1 MADSGNSDFSSNLDQ
16 NPISGAADNSGL
28 DPDTAETALRRDN
41 WSGKHPMLPILRS
54 IAAQRQLALP
64 GDARILDFGCGL
76 GRHVRELRAAG
87 YDAVGVDLD
96 QPQFIKERSRLRDGG
111 TYLFATS
118 PTGEFPF
125 EDGSFDFCFSTS
137 TLEHVMSYEKPM
149 SEIARI
155 LKPGAYSLHFF
166 PAGWR
171 PLESHTSIPFGG
183 KLHPTA
189 LLRAWV
195 ALGARPPA
203 WAGIGSG
210 PNGGGASRSN
220 QDQITEWFRLFFL
233 NDVNYL
239 SRSQIDRICRRYFS
253 HVEWVEGEWIRSSR
267 HQSKVSRILAPYLAV
282 PGLSAI
288 YRAFHTRALLLL
300 R

>member
-1 MADSGNSDFSSNLDQ
+1 MADGVNLHFSSTLNQ
-16 NPISGAADNSGL
+16 NPISGVADSTGL
-28 DPDTAETALRRDN
+28 HPDTAETALRRDD

-54 IAAQRQLALP
+54 IAAQRRLALP

-87 YDAVGVDLD
+87 YDAIGVDLD
-96 QPQFIKERSRLRDGG
+96 QPQFIKERSRLPDGG
-111 TYLFATS
+111 SYLFATS
-118 PTGEFPF
+118 PAGEFPF
-125 EDGSFDFCFSTS
+125 EDGSFDLCFSTS

-155 LKPGAYSLHFF
+155 LKPGAHSLHFF

-183 KLHPTA
+183 KLHPNPM
-189 LLRAWV
+189 LRAWV
-195 ALGARPPA
+195 TLGARPPA
-203 WAGIGSG
+203 WAGISSG
-210 PNGGGASRSN
+210 PNGGGASRSS

-233 NDVNYL
+233 NDVNYM
-239 SRSQIDRICRRYFS
+239 SRSQIERICQRYFS
-253 HVEWVEGEWIRSSR
+253 HVEWVEGEWIRASCD
-267 HQSKVSRILAPYLAV
+267 QSKVSRIVAPYLAV
-282 PGLSAI
+282 PGLTAV

>member
-1 MADSGNSDFSSNLDQ
+1 MADGVNSGSPSRLNQ
-16 NPISGAADNSGL
+16 NPISGVAKSTGIHIDKAKTAARR
-28 DPDTAETALRRDN
+28 AE

-54 IAAQRQLALP
+54 VVAQRRLP
-64 GDARILDFGCGL
+64 LPDDARILDFGCGL

-96 QPQFIKERSRLRDGG
+96 QPQFIKDRSDTPDGG
-111 TYLFATS
+111 SYLFATS
-118 PTGEFPF
+118 PTGAFPF

-137 TLEHVMSYEKPM
+137 TLEHVMDYETPM

-155 LKPGAYSLHFF
+155 LKPGGSSLHFF

-171 PLESHTSIPFGG
+171 PLESHTFIPFGG
-183 KLHPTA
+183 KVHSTP

-195 ALGARPPA
+195 KLGVRPPA
-203 WAGIGSG
+203 WAGFNSG
-210 PNGGGASRSN
+210 PKGVTLSKSSR
-220 QDQITEWFRLFFL
+220 DQITEWFRLFFL

-239 SRSQIDRICRRYFS
+239 SSSQIQRVCRRKFS
-253 HVEWVEGEWIRSSR
+253 HVEWVENEWIRASLD
-267 HQSKVSRILAPYLAV
+267 QSKVSRILAPYLAV
-282 PGLSAI
+282 PGVSRF
-288 YRAFHTRALLLL
+288 YRAFHTRALLLI